1 MRPKHFF
8 LLLACIVFI
17 SGCENVTS
25 QYLVG
30 QKPHVLKTEEWAGE
44 WSTDCSGADIIK
56 IKVLDKD
63 RGILDV
69 AQIKAG
75 SGEIV
80 DSYECH
86 LREAGNWIFAN
97 AALKGKEDFYPVRVK
112 NIEGRQIIVWF
123 PDPDKFKPLVFE
135 KKVLPGEWRGG
146 NISLGLLKPEQL
158 DLIISGKEGVLF
170 KWDEPAVLIRHGT
183 TTVPRGKSE

>member
-1 MRPKHFF
+1 MKSKNFF
-8 LLLACIVFI
+8 PVLIFIMFI

-30 QKPHVLKTEEWAGE
+30 QKPHAVKTEEWAGE
-44 WSTDCSGADIIK
+44 WSPDGSGEEIIK

-69 AQIKAG
+69 AQIEAG
-75 SGEIV
+75 SGKV
-80 DSYECH
+80 LDSYECY

-97 AALKGKEDFYPVRVK
+97 AAIKGKNGFYPVRVK

-123 PDPDKFKPLVFE
+123 PDIEKFKLLVFE
-135 KKVLPGEWRGG
+135 KKLLPGEWRGRD
-146 NISLGLLKPEQL
+146 ISLGLLKPEHL
-158 DLIISGKEGVLF
+158 ELIISGKEGVVF
-170 KWDEPAVLIRHGT
+170 KWDEPVILIRL
-183 TTVPRGKSE
+183 GKGPAPQN